1 MYFSSTD
8 IIGNNPIK
16 ADESFSQNY
25 IKGNTVSCFM
35 TDSKIVICL
44 NLILEGLLYQF
55 HIIALNQNLEELKTK
70 NLNYH
75 MISDYSYFYK
85 CIHLKEET
93 GVFIFYRAYHVV
105 TEMITKPLMMF
116 KTYDSDSNSFNNYLS
131 FDEIELDL
139 FEFNIDSLLND
150 LIKISDNK
158 LCFVSTSE
166 DKENLYIALIKIMNK
181 NSVIARYYSIAIY
194 KLYNHKLLSEN
205 RLHLYN
211 NYISFAFSFITKESF
226 INTDFMI
233 FSYDNGEDYDLDI
246 IDFLFNNNNITI
258 DDIEINLNNY
268 IKIDNNQKSE
278 YESKMIYYNIIIN
291 KSLKKE
297 CDEINFQLCLQNFP
311 NNYEKRKICEHPEMT
326 DIESTF
332 ISDIITNQPE
342 TTEISTIIETDKNDK
357 ACTNEQILNN
367 NAMRA

>member
-1 MYFSSTD
+1 MYFTSTD
-8 IIGNNPIK
+8 IILNNPIK
-16 ADESFSQNY
+16 VDESFSQHY
-25 IKGNTVSCFM
+25 IKGNM
-35 TDSKIVICL
+35 
-44 NLILEGLLYQF
+44 
-55 HIIALNQNLEELKTK
+55 
-70 NLNYH
+70 
-75 MISDYSYFYK
+75 
-85 CIHLKEET
+85 
-93 GVFIFYRAYHVV
+93 FIFYRSYHVAIN
-105 TEMITKPLMMF
+105 MITKPLIMF
-116 KTYDSDSNSFNNYLS
+116 KTYDSNSFNDYLS
-131 FDEIELDL
+131 IDEIELDL

-258 DDIEINLNNY
+258 DVIEINLNNY

>member
-1 MYFSSTD
+1 
-8 IIGNNPIK
+8 
-16 ADESFSQNY
+16 
-25 IKGNTVSCFM
+25 
-35 TDSKIVICL
+35 
-44 NLILEGLLYQF
+44 
-55 HIIALNQNLEELKTK
+55 
-70 NLNYH
+70 
-75 MISDYSYFYK
+75 
-85 CIHLKEET
+85 
-93 GVFIFYRAYHVV
+93 
-105 TEMITKPLMMF
+105 
-116 KTYDSDSNSFNNYLS
+116 
-131 FDEIELDL
+131 
-139 FEFNIDSLLND
+139 
-150 LIKISDNK
+150 
-158 LCFVSTSE
+158 
-166 DKENLYIALIKIMNK
+166 MNK

-211 NYISFAFSFITKESF
+211 NYVSFAFSFITKESF

-233 FSYDNGEDYDLDI
+233 FSYDNGKDYDLDI

-268 IKIDNNQKSE
+268 IKIDNNIFGYIYKVIKIKVLKNCGGVDFISTIDENKYLNINSTLESNENIKLIFPNELITSFKCEIGYTYIITEPNFDDYNEYSIDRIVYGEDTELTDFDNQKSE